1 MFRILFDGVEAGRSA
16 LENGD
21 PPMGCAEGAFL
32 PDPGFAALC
41 ARLAPEPDG
50 DPDIQRRT
58 GFSVATEDGAAVPC
72 RDAVILSFDV
82 GDGPEHRVDVIGIAG
97 DAYERLFP
105 GRYAA
110 YEAEMRGRA

>member
-32 PDPGFAALC
+32 PAPDFAALC

-50 DPDIQRRT
+50 DPAIQRRT
-58 GFSVATEDGAAVPC
+58 GFTVATEDGASVPC
-72 RDAVILSFDV
+72 LDAVIFSFDV
-82 GDGPEHRVDVIGIAG
+82 GDGREHHVDVIGIAA
-97 DAYERLFP
+97 DDYERLFP
-105 GRYAA
+105 GRCAA
-110 YEAEMRGRA
+110 HEAEMRGEG